1 MAIKGVLFDKDGT
14 LIEVNGTW
22 VPLYR
27 QMLKQDFNVADSD
40 IEVMLERGG
49 YDPATG
55 TFRPGLSLIHI

>member
-27 QMLKQDFNVADSD
+27 QMLVEDFKRAAGR
-40 IEVMLERGG
+40 RGG
-49 YDPATG
+49 NAHP
-55 TFRPGLSLIHI
+55 RRL